1 MMKALHLT
9 IAAGALCLAGAA
21 QARMPVFLEL
31 DGVKGET
38 SKERPKPQSA
48 QEQKPGQAIAAPGTS
63 QRGGVNVAVGDVTG
77 DGRADT
83 ALLLPAVQKIRAT
96 DSAPAANNP
105 PPPPPPPSRLNKSS
119 RTVIR
124 IDHHDQGANQAEGA
138 DNGAADDINLGG
150 KGSAGLLLPAVQKSG
165 SAPNTSD
172 PVPATSSQGP
182 YKTRR
187 TPPSQ
192 PQGLLLPARQRIPS
206 SVTTGGQQG
215 GTHPARRGTLYPRK
229 AGEGQF

>member
-1 MMKALHLT
+1 MKALHLT

-31 DGVKGET
+31 DGIKGEP
-38 SKERPKPQSA
+38 SKERPKSQSA
-48 QEQKPGQAIAAPGTS
+48 HEQKPGQAIAAPGS
-63 QRGGVNVAVGDVTG
+63 HQRGGVNVAAGDVNG

-83 ALLLPAVQKIRAT
+83 ALLLPAIQKVRAT

-105 PPPPPPPSRLNKSS
+105 PPPPPPPRLSKST

-124 IDHHDQGANQAEGA
+124 IDHHDEGANQAEGGA
-138 DNGAADDINLGG
+138 NGTSDDINRGG
-150 KGSAGLLLPAVQKSG
+150 KGSAGLLLPAVQKNG
-165 SAPNTSD
+165 SSPNTSD

-187 TPPSQ
+187 TAPSQ